1 MASDAPDLA
10 TVLARLL
17 DDEAR
22 LQFDRFT
29 NDDAIELGLALVAA
43 ARAEGAAVTVD
54 VRRGAQ
60 QLFHAALGGTTP
72 DNDQWIVRKVRVVE
86 RFGHSSYY
94 VGRSLAAKGRTIGDA
109 YLVDEREYAA
119 HGGAF
124 PVTVR
129 GVGPVG
135 VVTVS
140 GLPQADDHR
149 LVVETLARLL
159 GVAPSP

>member
-1 MASDAPDLA
+1 MPDDADLP
-10 TVLARLL
+10 ARLL
-17 DDEAR
+17 ADEAR

-29 NDDAIELGLALVAA
+29 NDDALALGLALVEA
-43 ARAEGAAVTVD
+43 ARAEGAAVTID
-54 VRRGAQ
+54 IRRGAQ
-60 QLFHAALGGTTP
+60 QLFHAALEGTSA
-72 DNDQWIVRKVRVVE
+72 DNDQWVLRKARVVE

-94 VGRSLAAKGRTIGDA
+94 MGRSVAAKGRTLAEA

-124 PVTVR
+124 PIIVR

-149 LVVETLARLL
+149 LVVETLARVLA
-159 GVAPSP
+159 G